1 MVLPMEEIGLERFSV
16 EGEAAELE
24 VDGETLDFLVTG
36 TVGVPGLIG
45 TLQTSNV
52 PPNQRRLYR
61 LRHELRME
69 ITADGENWYTA
80 VVKNVS
86 EGGLLAI
93 DPGVPD
99 IAPCRLITAHL
110 LLPEHGPIIIN
121 GVIARIETPWPGTYD
136 RRHRLVVEFK
146 EISKD
151 DARALVRFIYRCQI
165 DAAAY
170 R

>member
-99 IAPCRLITAHL
+99 MPLQADHDAHL

-121 GVIARIETPWPGTYD
+121 GVIARIRPPGPAHTIEGIGWWWSL
-136 RRHRLVVEFK
+136 RGF
-146 EISKD
+146 KD